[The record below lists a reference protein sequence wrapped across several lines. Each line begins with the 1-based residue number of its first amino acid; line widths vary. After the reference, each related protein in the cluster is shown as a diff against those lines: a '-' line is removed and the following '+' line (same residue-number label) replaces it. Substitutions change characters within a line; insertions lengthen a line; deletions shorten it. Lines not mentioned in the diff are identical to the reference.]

1 MDIEKIAK
9 LINLMQESSLTSLEV
24 EEDDFR
30 IRLGR
35 EKEIIAAPAHYAS
48 APALPAP
55 ATGGG
60 SSSAA
65 AAAKEEKGVKIIK
78 SPMVGTFYRA
88 PSPESPAFVEEGA
101 KVRPDTIVC
110 IIEAMKVMNE
120 IVAECSGTVLE
131 ILVENGEP
139 IEFGQ
144 PIMKVKEG

>member
-9 LINLMQESSLTSLEV
+9 LISLMQESSLTSLEV
-24 EEDDFR
+24 EDDDLR
-30 IRLGR
+30 IRLAR
-35 EKEIIAAPAHYAS
+35 EKEFFAAAGGFSPAPALS
-48 APALPAP
+48 APAGSAP
-55 ATGGG
+55 AG
-60 SSSAA
+60 SGT
-65 AAAKEEKGVKIIK
+65 AKEEKGVKLIK

-88 PSPESPAFVEEGA
+88 PSPESPAFVEEGS

-120 IVAECSGTVLE
+120 IVAECSGTILE